1 MTTISQNAVGVSFKS
16 AEPIQTQKSQ
26 VVDAK
31 PKTEDKGMS
40 SAMKAGIG
48 VGALAVVALAGM
60 AIRGKIK
67 SNQVKKLNELKGSA
81 ERIENVIRDT
91 LAHQDEK
98 TKALFNPELM
108 EGHIEDAKKLPL
120 KEQVKELKDISAYA
134 HVNYGRLFD
143 NKDHMFVWLR
153 PPELSKEVLET
164 KDQYLIAKEYF
175 KLDSNR
181 LFDSKTQGKTI
192 QETVENVFGKGS
204 EIKPHTYDLSKEAN
218 FIETQETIS
227 GYKTFRAK
235 KDGKYEYLGP
245 VGGTVC
251 GSVKTNYNVFHQ
263 QGYEVAT
270 QKLKGKPIVCMRIN
284 EGGASGIKEI
294 YLCSPNNEMTP
305 MQKDLLSLNGKLTP
319 EDINVYKDIFG
330 KGNNRNI
337 DNPFAL
343 SGDRNYDG
351 IASFVQS
358 MAEKYRK

>member
-16 AEPIQTQKSQ
+16 AESIQTQKSQ

-40 SAMKAGIG
+40 NAMKAGIG

-81 ERIENVIRDT
+81 ERIENGIRDT

-143 NKDHMFVWLR
+143 NKDNMFVWLR

-175 KLDSNR
+175 KLSNR